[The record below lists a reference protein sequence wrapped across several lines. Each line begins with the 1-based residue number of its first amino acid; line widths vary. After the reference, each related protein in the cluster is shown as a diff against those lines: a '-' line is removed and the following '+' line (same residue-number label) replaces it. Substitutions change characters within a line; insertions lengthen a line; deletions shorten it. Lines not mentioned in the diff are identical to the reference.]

1 MVAKTETEVSNKL
14 DTFKL
19 VIAVMILLAGIGGF
33 YYYADVSLLYR
44 VLGLV
49 AVVIIAAGIALTTST
64 GHAILSFGRESRAEV
79 RKVVWPTRQETVQTT
94 LMVVVAVII
103 LGIFLWLIDMM
114 LLNAVHMLT
123 GQGG

>member
-19 VIAVMILLAGIGGF
+19 VIAIVILLAGIGGF
-33 YYYADVSLLYR
+33 YYYADASLLYR

-49 AVVIIAAGIALTTST
+49 AIVIIAAGIAFTTST
-64 GHAILSFGRESRAEV
+64 GQAILSFGRESRAEV

-114 LLNAVHMLT
+114 LLNAVQMLT

>member
-1 MVAKTETEVSNKL
+1 MVAKTETEVSNKF

-19 VIAVMILLAGIGGF
+19 VIAIAILLAGIGGF
-33 YYYADVSLLYR
+33 YYYVDESLLYR

-49 AVVIIAAGIALTTST
+49 AIVMVAAGIAITTST
-64 GHAILSFGRESRAEV
+64 GHAILSFARESRAEV

-94 LMVVVAVII
+94 LMVVVAVIL

-114 LLNAVHMLT
+114 LLKAVQVLT

>member
-19 VIAVMILLAGIGGF
+19 VIAIAILLAGIGGF
-33 YYYADVSLLYR
+33 YYYVDASLLYR

-49 AVVIIAAGIALTTST
+49 GVVMVAAGIAFTTST
-64 GHAILSFGRESRAEV
+64 GHAILSFGREARAEV

-103 LGIFLWLIDMM
+103 LGIFLWLVDMM
-114 LLNAVHMLT
+114 LLSGVQMLT
-123 GQGG
+123 GKGG

>member
-1 MVAKTETEVSNKL
+1 MVAKTETDVSNKL

-19 VIAVMILLAGIGGF
+19 MIAIVILLAGIGGF
-33 YYYADVSLLYR
+33 YYYAEISLLYR

-49 AVVIIAAGIALTTST
+49 AIVIVAAGIAFTTST

-114 LLNAVHMLT
+114 LLNAVQILT

>member
-1 MVAKTETEVSNKL
+1 MVAKAETEVSNKL
-14 DTFKL
+14 DTLKL
-19 VIAVMILLAGIGGF
+19 VVAVAVLLAGIGGF
-33 YYYADVSLLYR
+33 YYYADASLLYR

-49 AVVIIAAGIALTTST
+49 GMVIVAVGIVLTTGT
-64 GHAILSFGRESRAEV
+64 GHAILSFGREARAEV

-103 LGIFLWLIDMM
+103 LGIFLWLVDMV
-114 LLNAVHMLT
+114 LLKAVQLLT

>member
-19 VIAVMILLAGIGGF
+19 VIAIAILLAGIGAF
-33 YYYADVSLLYR
+33 YYYAEISLLYR

-49 AVVIIAAGIALTTST
+49 AIVIVAAGIAFTTST

-114 LLNAVHMLT
+114 LLNAVQMLT

>member
-1 MVAKTETEVSNKL
+1 MVAKAETEVSNKL

-19 VIAVMILLAGIGGF
+19 VIAIATLLAGIAGF
-33 YYYADVSLLYR
+33 YYYVDESLLYR

-49 AVVIIAAGIALTTST
+49 ALVMVAAGIAFTTAT
-64 GHAILSFGRESRAEV
+64 GHAILSFARESRAEV

-103 LGIFLWLIDMM
+103 LGIFLWLVDMM
-114 LLNAVHMLT
+114 LLNAVQLLT

>member
-1 MVAKTETEVSNKL
+1 MVAKAETEVSNKF

-19 VIAVMILLAGIGGF
+19 VIAIAILLAGIGGF
-33 YYYADVSLLYR
+33 YYFVDESLLYR

-49 AVVIIAAGIALTTST
+49 AMVTVAAGIAMTTGT

-94 LMVVVAVII
+94 LMVVVAVIL
-103 LGIFLWLIDMM
+103 LGIFLWLVDML
-114 LLNAVHMLT
+114 LLNAVQMLT

>member
-1 MVAKTETEVSNKL
+1 MVAKAETEVSNKL

-19 VIAVMILLAGIGGF
+19 VVAIGILLAGIGGF

-49 AVVIIAAGIALTTST
+49 GVAIIAVGIALTTNT
-64 GHAILSFGRESRAEV
+64 GHAILSFGREARTEV

-114 LLNAVHMLT
+114 LLNAVQVLT
-123 GQGG
+123 GRGG

>member
-19 VIAVMILLAGIGGF
+19 VFAIAILLAGIGGF
-33 YYYADVSLLYR
+33 YYYVDASLLYR

-49 AVVIIAAGIALTTST
+49 GVVMVAAGVAFTTTT
-64 GHAILSFGRESRAEV
+64 GHAILSFGREARAEV

-103 LGIFLWLIDMM
+103 LGIFLWLVDMM
-114 LLNAVHMLT
+114 LLNAVQMLT

>member
-19 VIAVMILLAGIGGF
+19 VIAVAILLAGIGGF

-49 AVVIIAAGIALTTST
+49 ALAIVAVGIALTTGT
-64 GHAILSFGRESRAEV
+64 GQAIVSFGRESRAEV
-79 RKVVWPTRQETVQTT
+79 RKVVWPTRQETLQTT

-114 LLNAVHMLT
+114 LLSGVQVLT

>member
-1 MVAKTETEVSNKL
+1 MVAKAETEVSNKF

-19 VIAVMILLAGIGGF
+19 VIAIAVLLTGIGGF
-33 YYYADVSLLYR
+33 YYYVEASLLYR

-49 AVVIIAAGIALTTST
+49 AMVIVAAGIAFTTTT

-103 LGIFLWLIDMM
+103 LGIFLWLIDML
-114 LLNAVHMLT
+114 LLNAVQMLT
-123 GQGG
+123 GRGG

>member
-1 MVAKTETEVSNKL
+1 MVAKAETEVSNKL

-19 VIAVMILLAGIGGF
+19 VIAIAVLLVGIGGF
-33 YYYADVSLLYR
+33 YYYADASLLYR

-49 AVVIIAAGIALTTST
+49 ALAIVAVGIALTTGT
-64 GHAILSFGRESRAEV
+64 GRAIVSFGHEARAEV

-114 LLNAVHMLT
+114 LLKAVQMLT

>member
-19 VIAVMILLAGIGGF
+19 ILAIAVLLVGIGGF
-33 YYYADVSLLYR
+33 YYYADASLLYR

-49 AVVIIAAGIALTTST
+49 AMAIVAVGIALTTGT
-64 GHAILSFGRESRAEV
+64 GRAIVSFGREARAEV

-114 LLNAVHMLT
+114 LLKAVQMLT

>member
-1 MVAKTETEVSNKL
+1 MVAKAETEVSNKL

-19 VIAVMILLAGIGGF
+19 VIAIMILLAGIGGF
-33 YYYADVSLLYR
+33 YYYADASLLYR

-49 AVVIIAAGIALTTST
+49 AMAIVAVGVALTTGT
-64 GHAILSFGRESRAEV
+64 GQAIVSFGREARAEV

-114 LLNAVHMLT
+114 LLKAVQMLT

>member
-19 VIAVMILLAGIGGF
+19 VIAIAILLAGIGAF
-33 YYYADVSLLYR
+33 YYYAEFSLLYR

-49 AVVIIAAGIALTTST
+49 AIVIVAAGIAFTTST

-79 RKVVWPTRQETVQTT
+79 RKVVWPTRQETLQTT

-114 LLNAVHMLT
+114 LLNAVQMLT

>member
-1 MVAKTETEVSNKL
+1 MVAKAETEVSNKL

-19 VIAVMILLAGIGGF
+19 VIAIVILLAGIGGF
-33 YYYADVSLLYR
+33 YYYADASLLYR

-49 AVVIIAAGIALTTST
+49 AMAIAAAGIALTTGT
-64 GHAILSFGRESRAEV
+64 GHAIVSFGREARAEV

-103 LGIFLWLIDMM
+103 LGIFLWLIDMV
-114 LLNAVHMLT
+114 LLSGVQMLT

>member
-1 MVAKTETEVSNKL
+1 MVAKAETEVSNKL

-19 VIAVMILLAGIGGF
+19 VIAIAILLAGIGGF
-33 YYYADVSLLYR
+33 YYYVDASLLYR

-49 AVVIIAAGIALTTST
+49 GVVMVAAGIALTTGT
-64 GHAILSFGRESRAEV
+64 GHAILSFGREARAEV

-114 LLNAVHMLT
+114 LLSGVQMLT

>member
-1 MVAKTETEVSNKL
+1 MVAKAETEVSNKL

-19 VIAVMILLAGIGGF
+19 VLAIAVLLVGIGGF
-33 YYYADVSLLYR
+33 YYYADASLLYR

-49 AVVIIAAGIALTTST
+49 GMVIVAAGIAFTTAT
-64 GHAILSFGRESRAEV
+64 GHAILSFGRGARAEV
-79 RKVVWPTRQETVQTT
+79 RKVVWPTRQETIQTT
-94 LMVVVAVII
+94 LMVVVALII

-114 LLNAVHMLT
+114 LLNAVQLLT

>member
-1 MVAKTETEVSNKL
+1 MVAKTETEVSNKM

-19 VIAVMILLAGIGGF
+19 VMAIAILLAGIAGF
-33 YYYADVSLLYR
+33 YYYAEESLLYR

-49 AVVIIAAGIALTTST
+49 GLVIVAAGIAFTTST
-64 GHAILSFGRESRAEV
+64 GHAILSFGREARTEV

-114 LLNAVHMLT
+114 LLNAVQILT
-123 GQGG
+123 GRGG

>member
-19 VIAVMILLAGIGGF
+19 VLAIAVLLVGIGGF
-33 YYYADVSLLYR
+33 YYYADASLLYR

-49 AVVIIAAGIALTTST
+49 AMAIVAVGIALTTGT
-64 GHAILSFGRESRAEV
+64 GRAIVSFGREARAEV

-114 LLNAVHMLT
+114 LLKAVQVLT

>member
-1 MVAKTETEVSNKL
+1 MVAKAETEVSNKL
-14 DTFKL
+14 DTLKL
-19 VIAVMILLAGIGGF
+19 VIAVVILLAGIGGF
-33 YYYADVSLLYR
+33 YYYGDASLLYR

-49 AVVIIAAGIALTTST
+49 GVAIIAAGIALTTST
-64 GHAILSFGRESRAEV
+64 GHAIVSFGREARAEV

-103 LGIFLWLIDMM
+103 LGIFLWLVDMM
-114 LLNAVHMLT
+114 LLNAVEILT